1 MTAPCL
7 APAMGGAP
15 LCDLAAGHAGQ
26 HAITEDGHVFR
37 WGPRTAPYFDAASAP
52 IELWG
57 DDPTQVVR
65 LARYLRERD
74 PMSDEDREWE
84 RLREIAEK
92 PWKWQGE
99 YAEMLLRPD
108 P

>member
-7 APAMGGAP
+7 APAMGGSP
-15 LCDLAAGHAGQ
+15 LCDLDAGHRGQ
-26 HAITEDGHVFR
+26 HAITEDGHTFR
-37 WGPRTAPYFDAASAP
+37 WGPRTGRYYDGSVPVAN
-52 IELWG
+52 LWG

-65 LARYLRERD
+65 LARYLREHD
-74 PMSDEDREWE
+74 PMSSEDREWE

-99 YAEMLLRPD
+99 YDEMLRRDRP
-108 P
+108 